1 MRPLPAS
8 PVAPRRGSAPRIRAA
23 DEDRARVTSRLADHY
38 AEGRLDYAELDDRTS
53 RALAAVH
60 LDELDNLLADLPES
74 GPVRLPGSRPARSSS
89 TRRPASAVP
98 RFPRQVTLLVL
109 VVMLVVVTRG
119 AALWLLPLL
128 WWAGG
133 PRRLGPRPAHWAA
146 PRRLAAPPG
155 GRAGPAPCRHWS
167 AV

>member
-1 MRPLPAS
+1 MRPLQAT
-8 PVAPRRGSAPRIRAA
+8 PVEPRRGPGARIRAS
-23 DEDRARVTSRLADHY
+23 DDDRARVTSRLADHY
-38 AEGRLDYAELDDRTS
+38 AEGRLDYAELDERTS

-60 LDELDNLLADLPES
+60 LDELDDLLADLPER
-74 GPVRLPGSRPARSSS
+74 GPVRRPGSRPARSSS

-109 VVMLVVVTRG
+109 MVMLVVVTRG

-146 PRRLAAPPG
+146 PRRLAARPG
-155 GRAGPAPCRHWS
+155 GRAGSAPCRHWS